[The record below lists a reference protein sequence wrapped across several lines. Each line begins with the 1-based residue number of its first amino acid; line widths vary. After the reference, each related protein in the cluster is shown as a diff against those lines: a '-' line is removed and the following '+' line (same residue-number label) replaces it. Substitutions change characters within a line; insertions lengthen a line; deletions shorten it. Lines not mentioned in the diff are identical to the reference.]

1 MTAPT
6 RRERMRAATL
16 DEIKQTAR
24 QLLIDEGPAA
34 ISLRAIARDM
44 GMTAPALYRYFP
56 SHEALMDG
64 LCGDLKNELIAD
76 LEEARDAVPP
86 DQVGAR
92 LQAACRAFRGWAIAH
107 PAEFSLMFASA
118 RRDVPGL
125 SDSSPAGA
133 VSAVSEPGPCV
144 GGIPASP
151 GHEAAQRFGG
161 VFLDLIV
168 DLWNRRHFPVIEAD
182 VFPPELRRQ
191 LERFLQTVGLEVPV
205 GVAYVFL
212 SGWVRLYGLVALEV
226 FGHLDFA
233 VGDVEPLFDAEIR
246 AMAAQLNLTF
256 DI

>member
-1 MTAPT
+1 MVNSANGGGVMTAPT

-34 ISLRAIARDM
+34 ISLRAIAREM
-44 GMTAPALYRYFP
+44 GMTAPALYRYFT
-56 SHEALMDG
+56 SHEALLDG
-64 LCGDLKNELIAD
+64 LCGDLKDELIGE
-76 LEEARDAVPP
+76 LEQARDAVPP

-118 RRDVPGL
+118 RREVPESVL
-125 SDSSPAGA
+125 
-133 VSAVSEPGPCV
+133 CV
-144 GGIPASP
+144 DGVPASP

-168 DLWNRRHFPVIEAD
+168 DLWHSRHFPVGE
-182 VFPPELRRQ
+182 
-191 LERFLQTVGLEVPV
+191 
-205 GVAYVFL
+205 AYVFL